1 MADFKNNCQSI
12 INYLLGIFDIF
23 VSSLKTGYQNT
34 SLFIEYYYKFF
45 IRNIL
50 FYLFPAESISIFNI
64 KPPRIRKF
72 NLLDLYSSND
82 TDNPSR
88 YYITKFHD
96 IKYDNGSFYRCGHFY
111 HTSYYFC
118 SGLKK
123 ENSKLK
129 EIQSIDIR
137 FKSDQSAQS
146 DQSNQSKSKPDIT
159 ISRSDNF
166 SILSKISKN
175 TTDCCKDK
183 SRPKLLD
190 DIIDN
195 MSNDSNIIILIYY
208 YIQTYLKD
216 YRIISNI
223 RIGYIPEPNTDSDSD
238 SESDFE
244 DFDYI
249 DLDIEALGL
258 SESDKILK
266 TKLKPT
272 KPKCK

>member
-1 MADFKNNCQSI
+1 MTDFKNNCQSI

-23 VSSLKTGYQNT
+23 VSGLKTGYQNT

-50 FYLFPAESISIFNI
+50 FYLFPVESISIFNLKTTHI
-64 KPPRIRKF
+64 QNF
-72 NLLDLYSSND
+72 NLFDLYSSND

-88 YYITKFHD
+88 YYITKFYD
-96 IKYDNGSFYRCGHFY
+96 IKYDNGSFNRCGHFY

-129 EIQSIDIR
+129 EIQSIDIK
-137 FKSDQSAQS
+137 FE
-146 DQSNQSKSKPDIT
+146 SNQSKSKPDIT

-166 SILSKISKN
+166 GILSKISKN

-183 SRPKLLD
+183 SHPKLLD

-223 RIGYIPEPNTDSDSD
+223 RIGYIPESDSDSD
-238 SESDFE
+238 SDFE
-244 DFDYI
+244 DFAYI
-249 DLDIEALGL
+249 NLNIEVFGL